1 MKTPAYLTSVLL
13 AANLLGTG
21 DGHLS
26 AADRELTIT
35 GFADFNQAPVPI
47 ALTGYSGEVSEALRF
62 DLAVVG
68 FKIVSEADAQ
78 YVLKGGTDGRVQGQL
93 TDAITKA
100 VKLSKAYSGGTV
112 RAQAHALADDVVQT
126 VTGQKGIARTKIA
139 FRMKKAGN
147 TGAGEIVVSDYD
159 GFNSKTVTSDNVIV
173 AAPSVLP
180 GRMALFYM
188 THKFNN
194 ADIVFHDLVSGD
206 RKLVARYS
214 GSNISPAASPD
225 GRQVALILS
234 KAGSPDVYVANWD
247 GTGLRQLTQTKE
259 DESSPTW
266 SPDGK
271 WICFAT
277 KRSGRRVLVKVSVDG
292 GRTQSIPTAGVP
304 NPSEPDWSPDGK
316 WIAFTSQAGGFD
328 VCVIPASGGE
338 ARVLVGGED
347 PSWAPNSRTLVYV
360 RRTAGGER
368 GLSMLDVPTKQTKDV
383 RGFTGNCS
391 QPSWAR

>member
-13 AANLLGTG
+13 AATLLGTG
-21 DGHLS
+21 DGRLD

-100 VKLSKAYSGGTV
+100 VKLSKAYSGGSV

-139 FRMKKAGN
+139 FRMKKPGN
-147 TGAGEIVVSDYD
+147 TGVGEIVVSDYD

-214 GSNISPAASPD
+214 GSNISPASSPD
-225 GRQVALILS
+225 GRQVAMILS

-292 GRTQSIPTAGVP
+292 GKTQGIPTAGVP

-338 ARVLVGGED
+338 ARVLAGGED